1 MKRYIMLILSVLA
14 LAACSAAAPAGGAT
28 IQVSEPWARPAVMD
42 DGAMSGM
49 EEPAADSESGEGM
62 GHGDMDMGMSGATS
76 AAYMVIRNT
85 GSAADKLIAA
95 SGDIAKTIEIHTVIE
110 ENGMM
115 QMRRIDGIDVPAG
128 GSVELKP
135 GGYHVMLI
143 GLNRDMIAGETV
155 QLTLKFEQAGDIPV
169 TATIRAP

>member
-14 LAACSAAAPAGGAT
+14 LAACSTAAPAGGAT
-28 IQVSEPWARPAVMD
+28 IQISDPWARPAVMD

-49 EEPAADSESGEGM
+49 EEPAAESESGEGM
-62 GHGDMDMGMSGATS
+62 GHSDMDMSGATS

-85 GSAADKLIAA
+85 GSAADKLVAA
-95 SGDIAKTIEIHTVIE
+95 SGDIAKSIEIHTVIE

-115 QMRRIDGIDVPAG
+115 QMRPVEGGIEIPAG

-155 QLTLKFEQAGDIPV
+155 QLTLKFEQAGDVPV